1 MTGGLADGIS
11 QKRVNPLLIVLLAV
25 LLAAAVAVGVV
36 FAKLHSKVT
45 ALQSG
50 ASFTLR
56 YEITPNSPQT
66 PPLLSILNRVNASS
80 GSVSG
85 QYAPGRLQLSFYQLN
100 ADGSVKASPFTRVY
114 IDAEETLF
122 DVGQLYTVLRQSVT
136 DKLSIAGVLL
146 PDWSLGDY
154 ISQTQA
160 AAVLGVETNTVEL
173 QELSGFTLS
182 LKGLKKTSPSGARD
196 GYRYYQ
202 FPAAADG
209 TTLVLGFPMDSLF
222 SDTTPVHI
230 LLTIPEHNVHIQ
242 LTGTVTATKTVLS
255 PPASR
260 MNDGDIATLAQIRQ
274 SLEAIW
280 KMIQSATQTTN

>member
-1 MTGGLADGIS
+1 M
-11 QKRVNPLLIVLLAV
+11 
-25 LLAAAVAVGVV
+25 
-36 FAKLHSKVT
+36 
-45 ALQSG
+45 
-50 ASFTLR
+50 
-56 YEITPNSPQT
+56 
-66 PPLLSILNRVNASS
+66 
-80 GSVSG
+80 
-85 QYAPGRLQLSFYQLN
+85 
-100 ADGSVKASPFTRVY
+100 Y

-146 PDWSLGDY
+146 PGWSLGDY

-160 AAVLGVETNTVEL
+160 AAVLGVETDTVEL

-242 LTGTVTATKTVLS
+242 LTGTVTAAKTVLS

>member
-1 MTGGLADGIS
+1 MAS
-11 QKRVNPLLIVLLAV
+11 PKKRVNPLLVIIVVILLI
-25 LLAAAVAVGVV
+25 AAVAVGIV
-36 FAKLHSKVT
+36 FAKLRSKVT

-50 ASFTLR
+50 ASFTFR
-56 YEITPNSPQT
+56 YEITPNSPDK
-66 PPLLSILNRVNASS
+66 PPLLNILERVNAAN

-85 QYAPGRLQLSFYQLN
+85 QYAPGKLQMSFYQLN
-100 ADGSVKASPFTRVY
+100 EDDSVKTSPFTRVY
-114 IDAEETLF
+114 IDSEETLF

-136 DKLSIAGVLL
+136 DKLSIAGILL
-146 PDWSLGDY
+146 PEWSLGDY

-182 LKGLKKTSPSGARD
+182 LKGLKKVSPSGARD
-196 GYRYYQ
+196 SYRYYQ

-209 TTLVLGFPMDSLF
+209 TTLVLGFATDSLF
-222 SDTTPVHI
+222 ADATPVHI

-242 LTGTVTATKTVLS
+242 LTGTVTAAKTVLM

-260 MNDGDIATLAQIRQ
+260 MNDVDIATLVQIRQ
-274 SLEAIW
+274 SLESVW

>member
-1 MTGGLADGIS
+1 MAS
-11 QKRVNPLLIVLLAV
+11 PKKRVNPLLIVLLAV

-209 TTLVLGFPMDSLF
+209 TTLVLGFSTDALF
-222 SDTTPVHI
+222 SKTTPIHV
-230 LLTIPEHNVHIQ
+230 LLTIPDHNVYIQ
-242 LTGTVTATKTVLS
+242 LTGTVTSAKTVLS

-260 MNDGDIATLAQIRQ
+260 MSDEDIATLARIRQ
-274 SLEAIW
+274 SIESVW
-280 KMIQSATQTTN
+280 KMIQSAAQTTN